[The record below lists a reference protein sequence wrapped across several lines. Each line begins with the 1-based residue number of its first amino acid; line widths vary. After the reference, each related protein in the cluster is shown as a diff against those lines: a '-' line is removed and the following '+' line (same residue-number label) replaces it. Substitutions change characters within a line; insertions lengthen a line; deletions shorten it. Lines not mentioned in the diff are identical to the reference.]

1 MSKKSPVARESD
13 RNGGVVDRRTFLGG
27 AAMLLLWPARVFAE
41 PAASPAATA
50 LPPATLQLL
59 DASKFVYV
67 SPLRKDGAESTC
79 HGEVWF
85 AWLDGS
91 VLVNTRRGTWKARAL
106 EKGQGRA
113 RIWVGDHGR
122 WKAVVGSTRNEA
134 FRAAPHFD
142 ARASFVTDHAV
153 NDRLIALYE
162 KKYAGEFDRWR
173 EDMQTGFYSGERKLI
188 RYTPVL

>member
-1 MSKKSPVARESD
+1 MWRKNLVARESD
-13 RNGGVVDRRTFLGG
+13 RSAGGIDRRTFLGG
-27 AAMLLLWPARVFAE
+27 AAVLLLWPTRGLAQ
-41 PAASPAATA
+41 PAPAATA
-50 LPPATLQLL
+50 LPAATLQLL
-59 DASKFVYV
+59 DASNFVYV
-67 SPLRKDGAESTC
+67 SPLRKDGTESTC

-91 VLVNTRRGTWKARAL
+91 VLVNSRRGTWKVRAV
-106 EKGQGRA
+106 EKGLDRA

-122 WKAVVGSTRNEA
+122 WKPMLGSTRSEA

-142 ARASFVTDHAV
+142 VRASFESDRAV

-162 KKYAGEFDRWR
+162 KKYAGDFDRWR

-188 RYTPVL
+188 RYTPI